1 MRKYILLVL
10 TVVAFF
16 VLSLIHGSV
25 DIPCR
30 DVWAVLIGDKPE
42 IESWRYIIMD
52 SRLPQALTALLAGGA
67 LSVSGLLLQTAFRNP
82 LAAPDIFGVTS
93 GASLAVALLTLSP
106 AFAVGTMLG
115 YLSSVVVAFVGAI
128 AVTAVIVFFSKLVRS
143 SVILIIIGI
152 MTGYLCSSVITILNF
167 LATEEGVKSF
177 AVWGMG
183 NFGNVS
189 MAQMPLFASITI
201 LATAST
207 FLLVKPLCRKL
218 GFQCSTYSQLAV
230 ACNGFAHGCHYSF
243 LWTNKLFGF
252 GCSAYCSPYIAHTKS
267 STPFTNNHIN
277 R

>member
-106 AFAVGTMLG
+106 AFAVGTTLG
-115 YLSSVVVAFVGAI
+115 YLSSCY
-128 AVTAVIVFFSKLVRS
+128 SRYS
-143 SVILIIIGI
+143 C
-152 MTGYLCSSVITILNF
+152 YRF
-167 LATEEGVKSF
+167 L
-177 AVWGMG
+177 
-183 NFGNVS
+183 
-189 MAQMPLFASITI
+189 
-201 LATAST
+201 
-207 FLLVKPLCRKL
+207 
-218 GFQCSTYSQLAV
+218 
-230 ACNGFAHGCHYSF
+230 
-243 LWTNKLFGF
+243 
-252 GCSAYCSPYIAHTKS
+252 
-267 STPFTNNHIN
+267 
-277 R
+277 